1 LHLARIE
8 AAGNTQSRPGR
19 SLFQSIRSAAKSAS
33 RFAASSGS
41 RFAVLT
47 AAVAFLAGC
56 GNTYR
61 PVISAINPVGPAAQP
76 QKLAVVISNPGSTE
90 AGLLTF
96 VDFAGDTILIT
107 ASVGVNPYYLVL
119 NSGGST
125 GYTLNGDGTLSSFS
139 ISTSLLTSQI
149 LQTTLLNSNGVLP
162 TSLFPE
168 GTFTYVTQPNSD
180 TTFTTPPTGRNS
192 IAEFTG
198 TPLSLQQE
206 LSIPTTFSPIYV
218 TGVTSAARSFVLA
231 QSVPAGSAGAVF
243 PIENTTTP
251 TLDPLIPV
259 GKGPVYGVMTAD
271 SRRAFVMNQTDGTVS
286 VINAQTN
293 ALDTVPAGATNP
305 IAVTS
310 APNSPSLPAALRNPL
325 TANPLWADF
334 APTLNE
340 MVVANAGDG
349 VDPGFL
355 SIISIPL
362 CTATV
367 VITNPNCD
375 INNPVDAAGFGQV
388 LANVPT
394 GINTVMVS
402 VLQDGSRA
410 YVANTGDPTL
420 PCALPPAVPG
430 TSTVCS
436 VSVVNLTTNTVTQ
449 TLYALPDSL
458 CQGTPTAPTLHLC
471 GHPAYIAATTGTPTG
486 KVYVVSKDSTNLSV
500 IRTDIDAV
508 DTTVPLQG
516 LGVSVRVTAP

>member
-218 TGVTSAARSFVLA
+218 TGVTSAAR
-231 QSVPAGSAGAVF
+231 
-243 PIENTTTP
+243 
-251 TLDPLIPV
+251 
-259 GKGPVYGVMTAD
+259 
-271 SRRAFVMNQTDGTVS
+271 
-286 VINAQTN
+286 
-293 ALDTVPAGATNP
+293 
-305 IAVTS
+305 
-310 APNSPSLPAALRNPL
+310 
-325 TANPLWADF
+325 
-334 APTLNE
+334 
-340 MVVANAGDG
+340 
-349 VDPGFL
+349 
-355 SIISIPL
+355 
-362 CTATV
+362 
-367 VITNPNCD
+367 
-375 INNPVDAAGFGQV
+375 
-388 LANVPT
+388 
-394 GINTVMVS
+394 
-402 VLQDGSRA
+402 
-410 YVANTGDPTL
+410 
-420 PCALPPAVPG
+420 
-430 TSTVCS
+430 
-436 VSVVNLTTNTVTQ
+436 
-449 TLYALPDSL
+449 
-458 CQGTPTAPTLHLC
+458 
-471 GHPAYIAATTGTPTG
+471 
-486 KVYVVSKDSTNLSV
+486 
-500 IRTDIDAV
+500 
-508 DTTVPLQG
+508 
-516 LGVSVRVTAP
+516 